1 MKKTKISLAI
11 LALAASTILA
21 ACGGTT
27 SSTTPTTSAGGVSTG
42 TSETTPT
49 TSHPGTSVTPGTSST
64 TSAVVVDHEELKVT
78 KPTKSTYELGEPL
91 DLDGL
96 KVEKVSYDADDVE
109 LERVTLSEGE
119 YTLSHPGTT
128 VATGLS
134 LDFAGEMPITVKA
147 GELTTSFTITI
158 NPSVT
163 AALRITK
170 PTKSEYVVGDE
181 LDLTGLKVEKV
192 TTTDTGSSK
201 VEPTEEVV
209 ELKAGEYTLSH
220 PGTTIEN
227 GLVLDF
233 AGAMPITVTA
243 GDLKVKFTITIN
255 PKVTEELKVTP
266 PTKTTYVHGEAL
278 DLSGLKVEKVT
289 TTDNGGKAEPTVV
302 TKELTEAEYTLT
314 HGGTFTVT
322 DGVLLEESGLMT
334 IKVTAGDLTATF
346 TITIDS
352 VVTKAIAV
360 TNLPTKTEYKA
371 GEIFETAGLVVSLT
385 TTTDGEAVTTVLEEG
400 DYTLTID
407 GQAAATYIFQPT
419 EENQEYT
426 VTVTP
431 KDTTIAPVTFKVT
444 ASPVEVAKYGVTIEG
459 LGDMKLDWWYVG
471 GTEWVVDRGEPIED
485 ITTAKFKEGDRI
497 GFSIAADSPSYVK
510 YEDIEL
516 EGATLFRTTI
526 SDDEKE
532 SFYFTVNT
540 SDVKLIVN
548 NLRSET
554 QYAGKEFVGTYTV
567 YDLSSGTTAHTLV
580 VGADGEVTLDDG
592 TSYEYTYDEATG
604 DFDME
609 YSSVSLAYSAGAVF
623 YNNKYLGFK
632 DGTISNYLFNS
643 SNDYIAEFSADGGT
657 KLVYKYYSTLLVEGA
672 DFTAEYVGEDL
683 SDFSVLTLTADVNDE
698 GDSCFS
704 IAMGYSSVDRTA
716 VEGKH
721 LLYIVSNGK
730 GGFTREKK
738 DGTQGTYTGAE
749 GELVLDGFKNYTLNG
764 VSGTCTYDESLGII
778 TLDTGKTYKIDTD
791 AMTYEEFELVTSDP
805 WATSTAEFVSE
816 DGTFTFTFSNGKVT
830 FTDSKHSWADED
842 TAISYKVSN
851 GKLTFEAT
859 YDYWN
864 DEYAEFVLFIDPSL
878 ETITVFE
885 DVVAEPLYG
894 WGGTTIMKAGTVFT
908 LVTE

>member
-27 SSTTPTTSAGGVSTG
+27 SSTKPTTSVDGVSSG
-42 TSETTPT
+42 TTEPTP
-49 TSHPGTSVTPGTSST
+49 VTSSA

-78 KPTKSTYELGEPL
+78 KPTKSTYELGEAL
-91 DLDGL
+91 DLAGL

-128 VATGLS
+128 VATGLT

-147 GELTTSFTITI
+147 GELTASFTITI

-170 PTKSEYVVGDE
+170 PTKSVYVVGDE

-302 TKELTEAEYTLT
+302 TKELTETEYTLT
-314 HGGTFTVT
+314 HGGAFTVT

-431 KDTTIAPVTFKVT
+431 KDTTIAPATFVVT

-485 ITTAKFKEGDRI
+485 ITTAKFKEGDEI

-516 EGATLFRTTI
+516 EGATLNRTTI
-526 SDDEKE
+526 GDDEKE
-532 SFYFTVNT
+532 SFYFTIKT
-540 SDVKLIVN
+540 SAVKLIVN

-567 YDLSSGTTAHTLV
+567 YDLSSGTTVHTLV
-580 VGADGEVTLDDG
+580 VGADGKVTLDDG

-609 YSSVSLAYSAGAVF
+609 YSSLSLAYSAGAVF

-643 SNDYIAEFSADGGT
+643 SNDYIAEFSVDGGT

-672 DFTAEYVGEDL
+672 DFTAEYTGEDL
-683 SDFSVLTLTADVNDE
+683 SDFSVLTLTADVDDE

-704 IAMGYSSVDRTA
+704 IAMGSSSVDRTA

-830 FTDSKHSWADED
+830 FTDSKHSWQDEG

-864 DEYAEFVLFIDPSL
+864 DEYAEFLLFIDPSL

>member
-27 SSTTPTTSAGGVSTG
+27 SSTTPTTS
-42 TSETTPT
+42 
-49 TSHPGTSVTPGTSST
+49 HPGTSVTTGTSST
-64 TSAVVVDHEELKVT
+64 TSAVVVDYEELKVT

-128 VATGLS
+128 VATGLT

-289 TTDNGGKAEPTVV
+289 TTDNGGKAEPTIV

-485 ITTAKFKEGDRI
+485 ITTAKFKEGDQI

-532 SFYFTVNT
+532 SFYFTVKT

-554 QYAGKEFVGTYTV
+554 KYAGKEFVGTYTV

-592 TSYEYTYDEATG
+592 TSYEYTYDETTG

>member
-27 SSTTPTTSAGGVSTG
+27 SSTTPTTSAGGVSSG
-42 TSETTPT
+42 TTEPTP
-49 TSHPGTSVTPGTSST
+49 VTSSA

-78 KPTKSTYELGEPL
+78 KPTKSTYELGEAL
-91 DLDGL
+91 DLAGL

-128 VATGLS
+128 VATGLT

-170 PTKSEYVVGDE
+170 PTKSVYVVGDE

-209 ELKAGEYTLSH
+209 ELKEGEYTLSH

-233 AGAMPITVTA
+233 AGEMPITVTA

-314 HGGTFTVT
+314 HGETFTVT
-322 DGVLLEESGLMT
+322 DGVLLEESGLMV
-334 IKVTAGDLTATF
+334 IKVTAGDLTASF

-400 DYTLTID
+400 DYTLTIG
-407 GQAAATYIFQPT
+407 GQAAAT
-419 EENQEYT
+419 
-426 VTVTP
+426 
-431 KDTTIAPVTFKVT
+431 
-444 ASPVEVAKYGVTIEG
+444 
-459 LGDMKLDWWYVG
+459 
-471 GTEWVVDRGEPIED
+471 
-485 ITTAKFKEGDRI
+485 
-497 GFSIAADSPSYVK
+497 
-510 YEDIEL
+510 
-516 EGATLFRTTI
+516 
-526 SDDEKE
+526 
-532 SFYFTVNT
+532 
-540 SDVKLIVN
+540 
-548 NLRSET
+548 
-554 QYAGKEFVGTYTV
+554 
-567 YDLSSGTTAHTLV
+567 
-580 VGADGEVTLDDG
+580 
-592 TSYEYTYDEATG
+592 
-604 DFDME
+604 
-609 YSSVSLAYSAGAVF
+609 
-623 YNNKYLGFK
+623 
-632 DGTISNYLFNS
+632 
-643 SNDYIAEFSADGGT
+643 
-657 KLVYKYYSTLLVEGA
+657 
-672 DFTAEYVGEDL
+672 
-683 SDFSVLTLTADVNDE
+683 
-698 GDSCFS
+698 
-704 IAMGYSSVDRTA
+704 
-716 VEGKH
+716 
-721 LLYIVSNGK
+721 
-730 GGFTREKK
+730 
-738 DGTQGTYTGAE
+738 
-749 GELVLDGFKNYTLNG
+749 
-764 VSGTCTYDESLGII
+764 
-778 TLDTGKTYKIDTD
+778 
-791 AMTYEEFELVTSDP
+791 
-805 WATSTAEFVSE
+805 
-816 DGTFTFTFSNGKVT
+816 
-830 FTDSKHSWADED
+830 
-842 TAISYKVSN
+842 
-851 GKLTFEAT
+851 
-859 YDYWN
+859 
-864 DEYAEFVLFIDPSL
+864 
-878 ETITVFE
+878 
-885 DVVAEPLYG
+885 
-894 WGGTTIMKAGTVFT
+894 
-908 LVTE
+908 

>member
-1 MKKTKISLAI
+1 MAT
-11 LALAASTILA
+11 ALITGASRGI
-21 ACGGTT
+21 G
-27 SSTTPTTSAGGVSTG
+27 
-42 TSETTPT
+42 
-49 TSHPGTSVTPGTSST
+49 
-64 TSAVVVDHEELKVT
+64 
-78 KPTKSTYELGEPL
+78 
-91 DLDGL
+91 
-96 KVEKVSYDADDVE
+96 
-109 LERVTLSEGE
+109 
-119 YTLSHPGTT
+119 
-128 VATGLS
+128 
-134 LDFAGEMPITVKA
+134 F
-147 GELTTSFTITI
+147 
-158 NPSVT
+158 
-163 AALRITK
+163 
-170 PTKSEYVVGDE
+170 
-181 LDLTGLKVEKV
+181 
-192 TTTDTGSSK
+192 
-201 VEPTEEVV
+201 
-209 ELKAGEYTLSH
+209 
-220 PGTTIEN
+220 
-227 GLVLDF
+227 
-233 AGAMPITVTA
+233 
-243 GDLKVKFTITIN
+243 
-255 PKVTEELKVTP
+255 
-266 PTKTTYVHGEAL
+266 
-278 DLSGLKVEKVT
+278 
-289 TTDNGGKAEPTVV
+289 
-302 TKELTEAEYTLT
+302 
-314 HGGTFTVT
+314 
-322 DGVLLEESGLMT
+322 
-334 IKVTAGDLTATF
+334 
-346 TITIDS
+346 
-352 VVTKAIAV
+352 AIAKQ
-360 TNLPTKTEYKA
+360 L
-371 GEIFETAGLVVSLT
+371 GL
-385 TTTDGEAVTTVLEEG
+385 D
-400 DYTLTID
+400 
-407 GQAAATYIFQPT
+407 
-419 EENQEYT
+419 
-426 VTVTP
+426 
-431 KDTTIAPVTFKVT
+431 
-444 ASPVEVAKYGVTIEG
+444 
-459 LGDMKLDWWYVG
+459 
-471 GTEWVVDRGEPIED
+471 
-485 ITTAKFKEGDRI
+485 

-516 EGATLFRTTI
+516 EGATLNRTTI
-526 SDDEKE
+526 GDDEKE
-532 SFYFTVNT
+532 SFYFTIKT
-540 SDVKLIVN
+540 SAVKLIVN

-567 YDLSSGTTAHTLV
+567 YDLSSGTTVHTLV
-580 VGADGEVTLDDG
+580 VGADGKVTLDDG

-643 SNDYIAEFSADGGT
+643 SNDYIAEFSVDGGT

-672 DFTAEYVGEDL
+672 DFTAEYTGEDL
-683 SDFSVLTLTADVNDE
+683 SDFSVLTLTADVDDE

-830 FTDSKHSWADED
+830 FTDSKHSWQDEG

-864 DEYAEFVLFIDPSL
+864 DEYAEFILFIDPSL

>member
-27 SSTTPTTSAGGVSTG
+27 SSTKPTTSAGGVSSG
-42 TSETTPT
+42 TTEPTP
-49 TSHPGTSVTPGTSST
+49 VTSSA

-78 KPTKSTYELGEPL
+78 KPTKSTYELGEAL
-91 DLDGL
+91 DLAGL

-128 VATGLS
+128 VATGLT
-134 LDFAGEMPITVKA
+134 LDFAGEMPITV
-147 GELTTSFTITI
+147 
-158 NPSVT
+158 
-163 AALRITK
+163 
-170 PTKSEYVVGDE
+170 
-181 LDLTGLKVEKV
+181 
-192 TTTDTGSSK
+192 
-201 VEPTEEVV
+201 
-209 ELKAGEYTLSH
+209 
-220 PGTTIEN
+220 
-227 GLVLDF
+227 
-233 AGAMPITVTA
+233 
-243 GDLKVKFTITIN
+243 
-255 PKVTEELKVTP
+255 
-266 PTKTTYVHGEAL
+266 
-278 DLSGLKVEKVT
+278 
-289 TTDNGGKAEPTVV
+289 
-302 TKELTEAEYTLT
+302 
-314 HGGTFTVT
+314 
-322 DGVLLEESGLMT
+322 
-334 IKVTAGDLTATF
+334 TAGDLTASF

-431 KDTTIAPVTFKVT
+431 KDTTIAPVTFKVI

-485 ITTAKFKEGDRI
+485 ITTAKFKEGDEI

-516 EGATLFRTTI
+516 EGARLSRTTI
-526 SDDEKE
+526 GDDEKE
-532 SFYFTVNT
+532 SFYFTVTT

-580 VGADGEVTLDDG
+580 VGADGKVTLDDG

-643 SNDYIAEFSADGGT
+643 SNDYIAEFSVDGGT
-657 KLVYKYYSTLLVEGA
+657 KLVYKYYSNLLVEGA
-672 DFTAEYVGEDL
+672 DFTAEYTGEDL
-683 SDFSVLTLTADVNDE
+683 SDFSVLTLTADVDDE

-830 FTDSKHSWADED
+830 FTDSKHSWQDEG

>member
-27 SSTTPTTSAGGVSTG
+27 SSTTPATSQ
-42 TSETTPT
+42 
-49 TSHPGTSVTPGTSST
+49 PGTSVTPGNSSI

-78 KPTKSTYELGEPL
+78 KPTKSTYELGEAL

-128 VATGLS
+128 VASGLT

-147 GELTTSFTITI
+147 GELTASFTITI

-314 HGGTFTVT
+314 HGGRFTVT
-322 DGVLLEESGLMT
+322 DGVLLEESGLMN

-385 TTTDGEAVTTVLEEG
+385 TTTDGEAVTTALEEG

-485 ITTAKFKEGDRI
+485 ITTAKFVEGDRI

-510 YEDIEL
+510 YEDMEL
-516 EGATLFRTTI
+516 EGASLSRTTI
-526 SDDEKE
+526 GDDEKE
-532 SFYFTVNT
+532 SFYFTVKT

-554 QYAGKEFVGTYTV
+554 KYAGKEFVGTYTV

-632 DGTISNYLFNS
+632 DSTISNYLFNS

-764 VSGTCTYDESLGII
+764 VGGTCTYDESLGII

-830 FTDSKHSWADED
+830 FTDSKHSWDDEG

-859 YDYWN
+859 YDWYN
-864 DEYAEFVLFIDPSL
+864 DEYAEFVLFIDSSL

>member
-27 SSTTPTTSAGGVSTG
+27 SSTTPTTSAGGVSSG
-42 TSETTPT
+42 TTEPTP
-49 TSHPGTSVTPGTSST
+49 VTSSA

-78 KPTKSTYELGEPL
+78 KPTKSTYELGEAL
-91 DLDGL
+91 DLAGL

-128 VATGLS
+128 VATGLT

-170 PTKSEYVVGDE
+170 PTKSVYVVGDE

-209 ELKAGEYTLSH
+209 ELKEGEYTLSH

-233 AGAMPITVTA
+233 AGEMPITVTA

-314 HGGTFTVT
+314 HGETFTVT
-322 DGVLLEESGLMT
+322 DGVLLEESGLMV
-334 IKVTAGDLTATF
+334 IKVTAGDLTASF

-400 DYTLTID
+400 DYTLTIG

-431 KDTTIAPVTFKVT
+431 KDTTIAPATFVVT

-485 ITTAKFKEGDRI
+485 ITTAKFKEGDEI

-516 EGATLFRTTI
+516 EGATLSRTTI
-526 SDDEKE
+526 GDDERE
-532 SFYFTVNT
+532 SFYFTVKT

-580 VGADGEVTLDDG
+580 VGADGKVTLDDG

-609 YSSVSLAYSAGAVF
+609 YSSVSLAYSAGAVL
-623 YNNKYLGFK
+623 YNKKYLGFK

-643 SNDYIAEFSADGGT
+643 SNDYIAEFSVDGGT
-657 KLVYKYYSTLLVEGA
+657 KLVYKYHLNLLVEGA
-672 DFTAEYVGEDL
+672 DFTAEYTGEDL
-683 SDFSVLTLTADVNDE
+683 SDFSVLTLTADVDNE

-704 IAMGYSSVDRTA
+704 IAMGYGAVDKTS

-721 LLYIVSNGK
+721 LVYVVPDGED
-730 GGFTREKK
+730 GFTREEK
-738 DGTQGTYTGAE
+738 DGSQGTYTGAE

-764 VSGTCTYDESLGII
+764 VSGTCTYDKSLGII
-778 TLDTGKTYKIDTD
+778 TLDSGETYKIDTD

-805 WATSTAEFVSE
+805 WATSTAKFVSE
-816 DGTFTFTFSNGKVT
+816 DGTFTLTFSNGKVT
-830 FTDSKHSWADED
+830 FNDSEEYWIDEG
-842 TAISYKVSN
+842 TELTYTVSD
-851 GKLTFEAT
+851 GKLTFTANLTE
-859 YDYWN
+859 N
-864 DEYAEFVLFIDPSL
+864 DWGWGYLTGDFVFFIDSSL
-878 ETITVFE
+878 ETLTVLE
-885 DVVAEPLYG
+885 DVEAGSG
-894 WGGTTIMKAGTVFT
+894 WNSKSVLTSGTIFT